1 VQFTLLGY
9 LRESASAKILPKRR
23 RNANKSILVATE
35 SSTTEV
41 EHNVSDFH
49 MLEEQANIS
58 QGMKM
63 TFI

>member
-1 VQFTLLGY
+1 MQFTLLGY

-23 RNANKSILVATE
+23 RNANKSILATE

-41 EHNVSDFH
+41 EHNVNDFH
-49 MLEEQANIS
+49 MLEEQAIIS

-63 TFI
+63 SFI